1 MTTAAHLTLVSFG
14 GWFPV
19 LCTND
24 RQADLSLLVNV
35 GVVDLRFE
43 CDLGWFER
51 VFCREDDL
59 DPERPFVIWRVVL
72 WERKVNEPSAAQSI
86 MCTITNKSILRTGHK
101 RECMR

>member
-1 MTTAAHLTLVSFG
+1 MVSFG

-43 CDLGWFER
+43 RDLGWFER

-59 DPERPFVIWRVVL
+59 DPERPFVVWRVVL
-72 WERKVNEPSAAQSI
+72 WENKVNEVNAAQSI
-86 MCTITNKSILRTGHK
+86 MYTITNKSRT
-101 RECMR
+101 EV